1 MANNEQH
8 VYSNNLAIIN
18 VLAAL
23 IKNPLLFADNNYH
36 FNIEDFPEQFHR
48 IVYGAVD
55 HLAHQ
60 GMQKIDY
67 IDINEFLKQYPAQY
81 AIFSQNNGVAYIQN
95 CLAAFDERKFDYYYK
110 TLKKYSLL
118 RMFQSQGF
126 DVSEILDLEEIDPKK
141 IAEQQ
146 ESFDQMT
153 ANDIILHFETKI
165 IQAKESFGNS
175 DDLVQNHM
183 GDGIMELIDE
193 LKRTP
198 EMGMALLSAKLTTIY
213 RGARRGC
220 VYMESGASGSGKTRR
235 GIGEACNVAIPER
248 YDVQKKKW
256 VKTGYRENALLIETE
271 LELGE
276 IQTMVLAFVSGVPEP
291 HILDGKYE
299 EGEEERVRK
308 AGQLIVE
315 SHLWMVAITNYDMD
329 DIINV
334 IKKYNQIYGCNY
346 VYYDYLSETL
356 KIMAEGSRKTKMS
369 LRTDQV
375 LLSMITQLKDCA
387 KQLNIFIWT
396 ATQLSGD
403 YKNAKELDA
412 GFLRSAK
419 SLSDKVDVGAIIVPV
434 RELDQPVIDTY
445 CAKGFET
452 VPNFVIHVY
461 KIRRGSYQNIKVFIY
476 FDRSTCR
483 VSDCFVTDSKGT
495 MLPIADTNI
504 EVFLDATKEDK
515 IENTSLADFEF

>member
-1 MANNEQH
+1 MSVEHNN

-36 FNIEDFPEQFHR
+36 FNIDDFPEQFHR
-48 IVYGAVD
+48 ILFGAID

-67 IDINEFLKQYPAQY
+67 IDISEFLKQYPAQY
-81 AIFSQNNGVAYIQN
+81 QVFVQNNGVDYIQN
-95 CLAAFDERKFDYYYK
+95 CIAAFDEKKFNYYYK

-118 RMFQSQGF
+118 RLFQSQGF
-126 DVSEILDLEEIDPKK
+126 DVTSILDPSIVDPKK

-146 ESFDQMT
+146 DAFDQMT
-153 ANDIILHFETKI
+153 ANDIILYFETKI
-165 IQAKESFGNS
+165 IQAKENFGNS

-193 LKRTP
+193 LKQTP

-220 VYMESGASGSGKTRR
+220 VYMESGASGTGKSRR

-248 YDVQKKKW
+248 YDVNKQKW
-256 VKTGYRENALLIETE
+256 IKTGYREPALLIETE
-271 LELGE
+271 LELKE
-276 IQTMVLAFVSGVPEP
+276 IQTMVLAFVSGVPET

-299 EGEEERVRK
+299 EGEEERVRR
-308 AGQLIVE
+308 AGQLVVE

-334 IKKYNQIYGCNY
+334 IKKYNQIYHCNY

-356 KIMAEGSRKTKMS
+356 KIMAEGTRRTKMS

-419 SLSDKVDVGAIIVPV
+419 SLSDKIDVGAILIQV
-434 RELDQPVIDTY
+434 RDIDKPAIDAY

-461 KIRRGSYQNIKVFIY
+461 KIRRGSYQNIKVYIY

-483 VSDCFVTDSKGT
+483 VTDCFVTDREGK
-495 MLPIADTNI
+495 LLAIADTNI
-504 EVFLDATKEDK
+504 EVFLDQTKEEK
-515 IENTSLADFEF
+515 IENTSLVGFDF

>member
-126 DVSEILDLEEIDPKK
+126 DVSEILDLEEVDPRK
-141 IAEQQ
+141 ITEQQ
-146 ESFDQMT
+146 EAFDQMT

>member
-1 MANNEQH
+1 MANSDTPI
-8 VYSNNLAIIN
+8 YSHNLAIIN

-23 IKNPLLFADNNYH
+23 IKDPLLFADNKYH
-36 FNIEDFPEQFHR
+36 FSIDDFPEQFHR

-60 GMQKIDY
+60 GLQKIDY
-67 IDINEFLKQYPAQY
+67 IDISEFLKQYPVQY
-81 AIFSQNNGVAYIQN
+81 QIFTQNDGVSYIQN
-95 CLAAFDERKFDYYYK
+95 CLAAFNEKKFDYYYK

-118 RMFQSQGF
+118 RLFQSQGF
-126 DVSEILDLEEIDPKK
+126 DVRSILDLTLVDPKK
-141 IAEQQ
+141 LAEQQ
-146 ESFDQMT
+146 DAFDQMT
-153 ANDIILHFETKI
+153 TNDIILYFETKI
-165 IQAKESFGNS
+165 IQAKENFGNS

-220 VYMESGASGSGKTRR
+220 VYMESGASGTGKSRR
-235 GIGEACNVAIPER
+235 GIGEACNVSIPER
-248 YDVQKKKW
+248 YDIEKKRW
-256 VKTGYRENALLIETE
+256 IRTGYSEPVLLIETE
-271 LELGE
+271 LELKE
-276 IQTMVLAFVSGVPEP
+276 IQTMVLAFVSGVPET

-308 AGQLIVE
+308 AGRLVLE

-334 IKKYNQIYGCNY
+334 IKKYNQIYNVQY
-346 VYYDYLSETL
+346 IYYDYLSETL
-356 KIMAEGSRKTKMS
+356 KIMAEGSRKTKMV

-419 SLSDKVDVGAIIVPV
+419 SLSDKIDVGAIIIPV
-434 RELDQPVIDTY
+434 REMDQSVIDTY
-445 CAKGFET
+445 CAQGFEL

-461 KIRRGSYQNIKVFIY
+461 KIRRGSYQNIKVYIY

-483 VSDCFVTDSKGT
+483 ITDCFVTNSKNEI
-495 MLPIADTNI
+495 LPIADTNI
-504 EVFLDATKEDK
+504 EVMLDETKEEK
-515 IENTSLADFEF
+515 FENAYPDFEF

>member
-1 MANNEQH
+1 MANSEQY

-36 FNIEDFPEQFHR
+36 FDINDFPEQFHR
-48 IVYGAVD
+48 ILFGAVD

-60 GMQKIDY
+60 GMLKIGY

-81 AIFSQNNGVAYIQN
+81 QVFTENKGVEYIEN
-95 CLAAFDERKFDYYYK
+95 CLKVFDEKKFDYYYK

-118 RMFQSQGF
+118 RLFQSQGF
-126 DVSEILDLEEIDPKK
+126 DVSTILDPTIVDPRKV
-141 IAEQQ
+141 AEMQ
-146 ESFDQMT
+146 ERFDQMT
-153 ANDIILHFETKI
+153 ANDIILYFETKI
-165 IQAKESFGNS
+165 IQAKENFGNS

-183 GDGIMELIDE
+183 GDDIIGLIDE

-198 EMGMALLSAKLTTIY
+198 EMGMALLSAKLTTVY
-213 RGARRGC
+213 RGARKGC
-220 VYMESGASGSGKTRR
+220 VYMESAPSGLGKTRR
-235 GIGEACNVAIPER
+235 SVGEACNVAIPER
-248 YDVQKKKW
+248 YDVKQEKW
-256 VKTGYRENALLIETE
+256 INTGYSEPALLIETE
-271 LELGE
+271 LELKE
-276 IQTMVLAFVSGVPEP
+276 IQTIVLAFVSGVPET

-299 EGEEERVRK
+299 EGEEERVYK
-308 AGQLIVE
+308 AGQLILE
-315 SHLWMVAITNYDMD
+315 SHLYMVSITNYDMD

-334 IKKYNQIYGCNY
+334 IKKYNQIYHCDY
-346 VYYDYLSETL
+346 IYYDYLSETL
-356 KIMAEGSRKTKMS
+356 KIMAEGTRRTKMA

-375 LLSMITQLKDCA
+375 LLGMITQLKDCA

-419 SLSDKVDVGAIIVPV
+419 SLSDKIDVGSILMPV
-434 RELDQPVIDTY
+434 REMDQPVIDAY
-445 CAKGFET
+445 CAKGFEL

-476 FDRSTCR
+476 FDRSTGR
-483 VSDCFVTDSKGT
+483 VYDTFVTNGKGEI
-495 MLPIADTNI
+495 LPIADTNV
-504 EVFLDATKEDK
+504 EVMLDQTKAEKLED
-515 IENTSLADFEF
+515 SLADLDF